1 MFDNAP
7 VGAVGAPSGLAP
19 YQAKQ
24 GAAWTA
30 EDQLAALSFAPVFG
44 DVAGLAADAAM
55 YATDPSARTPGN
67 YAMTA
72 AGALPFVPNAKAA
85 LLAKAL
91 AAKFGGL
98 PALSAITAWHGTPHL
113 FDKFDASKIGTG
125 EGAQAYGH
133 GLYFAESP
141 DVAKEYQRELSGT
154 VAVDGNPVLSRN
166 QKVGTT
172 GDSNIDDLLM
182 MHMGDLGAATKD
194 KLGELRQLRQTFA
207 NQPRFTAPAMVGV
220 EDRILK
226 EGQQQLAQLRNLRGR
241 VSSTMD
247 GSLYSVDIP
256 DSMIGRMLDWDKPLS
271 QQAPEVQ
278 AAVGR
283 LMPKGAVN
291 PHGLDMGGGKILDN
305 RMGQADPTQVQPW
318 VLSSGGSKFGLSQKH
333 VDRMI
338 AEYGANTT
346 GENAYTR
353 LTAHLGSQGAATEAL
368 RKAGLPGIRYLD
380 GGSRYS
386 GTGTSNFVVFPGEES
401 ALTILTRNGQPL
413 K

>member
-1 MFDNAP
+1 MDWGQKLAAALSRPQRFDWEETKRLSDIHSMFDNAP
-7 VGAVGAPSGLAP
+7 VGAVGAPGGLAP

-141 DVAKEYQRELSGT
+141 DVAKEYQRQLSGT

-166 QKVGTT
+166 EKVGTT

-194 KLGELRQLRQTFA
+194 QLGELRRLRQTFA

-226 EGQQQLAQLRNLRGR
+226 KGQQQLAQLRNLRGR

-271 QQAPEVQ
+271 QQAPDVQ
-278 AAVGR
+278 QAFGRVVDRDIANETGWQKLTGEQALRAVIDRAGI
-283 LMPKGAVN
+283 K
-291 PHGLDMGGGKILDN
+291 GGGE
-305 RMGQADPTQVQPW
+305 Q
-318 VLSSGGSKFGLSQKH
+318 
-333 VDRMI
+333 
-338 AEYGANTT
+338 
-346 GENAYTR
+346 
-353 LTAHLGSQGAATEAL
+353 AL
-368 RKAGLPGIRYLD
+368 RNAGIPGIRYLD
-380 GGSRYS
+380 GVSR
-386 GTGTSNFVVFPGEES
+386 GTGGGTSNFVVFPGEES